1 MTGSK
6 ATLML
11 LTGPALTLVVDIG
24 DGGHQHR
31 QLKLLLD
38 QLFQSHHELLDK
50 LWFYISPVVAR
61 ETQLVLNDEVAH
73 IFHERLIPAQPG
85 SPNSALRGVSEAAN
99 RVGAA
104 HIIFLEIDP
113 FIYTLAWTRPRQTVS
128 GVWFRPSYHYS
139 RSGLT
144 PEGAEQ
150 RLVSIL
156 KNMVARALCAR
167 RHVHRLLVFDQWAAD
182 YASRHFGTDRIR
194 YVPDPIG
201 FESTATEASPFPP
214 HERRVTFSI
223 IGEISKRK
231 GILPVLAALTL
242 LPVGEQRRMQLNIV
256 GCVRTGQRDCILGAI
271 ANARRSTSVEILQLD
286 DFVSDQAIDDTI
298 KHSDAILILYQ
309 RFIGSSGVLIRA
321 ALHKRPVLATK
332 FGWIGATAMR
342 HQLGPTMDPR
352 DPRAIASAMSA
363 SLNGEYMNFSVERAI
378 RFASGHRPERYAEEV
393 AQLLFESGSRP
404 VKSRPGVA
412 AGAD

>member
-1 MTGSK
+1 
-6 ATLML
+6 ML

-24 DGGHQHR
+24 EGGHQHR

-113 FIYTLAWTRPRQTVS
+113 FIYILARTRLRQTVS

-139 RSGLT
+139 RSGLA
-144 PEGAEQ
+144 PEGTAQ

-156 KNMVARALCAR
+156 KNIVARVLCAR

-182 YASRHFGTDRIR
+182 HASRYFRTDKIR
-194 YVPDPIG
+194 YVPVPFG
-201 FESTATEASPFPP
+201 FESMATEGSRLPL
-214 HERRVTFSI
+214 HERRLIFSI
-223 IGEISKRK
+223 VGEISKRK
-231 GILPVLAALTL
+231 GILPVLDALTL
-242 LPVGEQRRMQLNIV
+242 LSAGEQRRTQLNIV
-256 GCVRTGQRDCILGAI
+256 GRVRNGQRDCILGAI
-271 ANARRSTSVEILQLD
+271 ANARHSTSVEILQVD
-286 DFVSDQAIDDTI
+286 DFVSDQALDETI
-298 KHSDAILILYQ
+298 EHSDAILILYQ

-321 ALHKRPVLATK
+321 ALHKRPVLATT
-332 FGWIGATAMR
+332 FGWIGATVRR
-342 HQLGPTMDPR
+342 HQLGPTMNPR
-352 DPRAIASAMSA
+352 DPKAIASAMTA
-363 SLNGEYMNFSVERAI
+363 SLNGEYMNFSVESAT

-393 AQLLFESGSRP
+393 ARLLRESARRP
-404 VKSRPGVA
+404 TNSEPGVVAA
-412 AGAD
+412 AGD